1 VGSVTNGTSS
11 QPDRRHNRIKED
23 LMAVGVSH
31 ATAKW
36 SGTLFEGSGSVTP
49 ESGVF
54 GELPLTWEGRTDRPE
69 GSTSP
74 EELIA
79 SAHSACF
86 SMALSNII
94 AKEGK
99 EASSLVVKADVSFEV
114 SDAGPRISSS
124 HLEVTGT
131 VPGIDQAKF
140 EELVGKAKVGCPV
153 SKALAGNVD
162 ITAEGKLA

>member
-1 VGSVTNGTSS
+1 MGVGIS
-11 QPDRRHNRIKED
+11 R
-23 LMAVGVSH
+23 
-31 ATAKW
+31 ATAQW
-36 SGTLFEGSGSVTP
+36 SGTLFRGSGSVAP

-79 SAHSACF
+79 AAHSACF

-94 AKEGK
+94 AKEGS
-99 EASSLVVKADVSFEV
+99 EAESLVVKANVSFEV
-114 SDAGPRISSS
+114 TDAGPRIASS

-140 EELVGKAKVGCPV
+140 EELVGKAKDGCPV
-153 SKALAGNVD
+153 SQALAGNVELS
-162 ITAEGKLA
+162 AEGKLS

>member
-1 VGSVTNGTSS
+1 MG
-11 QPDRRHNRIKED
+11 
-23 LMAVGVSH
+23 VGVSR

-54 GELPLTWEGRTDRPE
+54 GELPLTWERRTDRPE
-69 GSTSP
+69 GTTSP

-79 SAHSACF
+79 SAHAGCF

-94 AKEGK
+94 AKEGS
-99 EASSLVVKADVSFEV
+99 EASSLVVKANVSFEV
-114 SDAGPRISSS
+114 ADAGPRISTI
-124 HLEVTGT
+124 HLEVTGS
-131 VPGIDQAKF
+131 VPGVDQAKF

>member
-1 VGSVTNGTSS
+1 MG
-11 QPDRRHNRIKED
+11 
-23 LMAVGVSH
+23 VGVSH

-162 ITAEGKLA
+162 ITAEGKLV

>member
-1 VGSVTNGTSS
+1 MG
-11 QPDRRHNRIKED
+11 
-23 LMAVGVSH
+23 VGVSH

-94 AKEGK
+94 AKEGS
-99 EASSLVVKADVSFEV
+99 EASSLVVKADVTFETG
-114 SDAGPRISSS
+114 DAGPRISTI
-124 HLEVTGT
+124 HLDVTGS

>member
-1 VGSVTNGTSS
+1 MS
-11 QPDRRHNRIKED
+11 
-23 LMAVGVSH
+23 VGVSH

-79 SAHSACF
+79 AAHSACF
-86 SMALSNII
+86 SMALSNTI
-94 AKEGK
+94 AKEGS
-99 EASSLVVKADVSFEV
+99 EATSLEVKANVAFEV
-114 SDAGPRISSS
+114 TDAGPRIASS
-124 HLEVTGT
+124 HLDVTGA
-131 VPGIDQAKF
+131 VPGIDQSKF

-162 ITAEGKLA
+162 ITATGTLA

>member
-1 VGSVTNGTSS
+1 MG
-11 QPDRRHNRIKED
+11 
-23 LMAVGVSH
+23 VGVSH
-31 ATAKW
+31 ATAQW
-36 SGTLFEGSGSVTP
+36 SGTLFEGKGSVEP
-49 ESGVF
+49 ASGVF

-79 SAHSACF
+79 CAHAGCF

-94 AKEGK
+94 AKEGS
-99 EASSLVVKADVSFEV
+99 EATSLVVKANVSFEV
-114 SDAGPRISSS
+114 ADAGPRISAI
-124 HLEVTGT
+124 HLDVTGS
-131 VPGIDQAKF
+131 VPGVDQAKF

-162 ITAEGKLA
+162 ITAEGKVS

>member
-1 VGSVTNGTSS
+1 MG
-11 QPDRRHNRIKED
+11 
-23 LMAVGVSH
+23 VGVSH
-31 ATAKW
+31 ATAQW
-36 SGTLFEGSGSVTP
+36 SGTLFEGKGSVKP
-49 ESGVF
+49 ASGVF

-79 SAHSACF
+79 CAHSSCF

-94 AKEGK
+94 AKEGS
-99 EASSLVVKADVSFEV
+99 EASSLVVKADVTFETG
-114 SDAGPRISSS
+114 DAGPRIASV
-124 HLEVTGT
+124 HLDVTGT

-140 EELVGKAKVGCPV
+140 EDLVGKAKVGCPV

-162 ITAEGKLA
+162 ITAEGKLS